1 MDSQGKAGG
10 RVGFAVVEG
19 LAVPQRRCSSSTA
32 VNPPPIH
39 DTLGLLYSGFAHV
52 GRGVALGRE
61 HQSQQPSLTP
71 VKWKDA
77 AFAWQGSTSLSND
90 HHVFMSLS
98 TSVSQQNREARLLST
113 FQQISGDKVSFDK
126 HDLERYA
133 ATKGLPVNYVK
144 SFIHAI
150 QKSGRWSLLNNSGH
164 VTYEKFSTYVAS
176 RETALKQVFETL
188 DSDNN
193 GEISADDVEIA
204 LAHVRVKCP
213 DSKCVYQCRR
223 HAVHDFVSTISQ
235 GKNRPVSF
243 NEFRDFFLLLPQN
256 DMIMVCAYHPSRR
269 HAIPGSCCSRGDLFL

>member
-1 MDSQGKAGG
+1 MLTALSYERSSCYLDGRSLAEWHLRLTSSGQGEERNSVSPGVNQHRPPVLATLPPNHLTYMDSQGKAGG

-98 TSVSQQNREARLLST
+98 TSVSQQNRCEL
-113 FQQISGDKVSFDK
+113 QIGSGNDVS
-126 HDLERYA
+126 
-133 ATKGLPVNYVK
+133 
-144 SFIHAI
+144 
-150 QKSGRWSLLNNSGH
+150 
-164 VTYEKFSTYVAS
+164 
-176 RETALKQVFETL
+176 
-188 DSDNN
+188 
-193 GEISADDVEIA
+193 
-204 LAHVRVKCP
+204 C
-213 DSKCVYQCRR
+213 
-223 HAVHDFVSTISQ
+223 
-235 GKNRPVSF
+235 
-243 NEFRDFFLLLPQN
+243 
-256 DMIMVCAYHPSRR
+256 
-269 HAIPGSCCSRGDLFL
+269 

>member
-1 MDSQGKAGG
+1 MMSVVDSHVKLRG
-10 RVGFAVVEG
+10 R
-19 LAVPQRRCSSSTA
+19 
-32 VNPPPIH
+32 
-39 DTLGLLYSGFAHV
+39 
-52 GRGVALGRE
+52 
-61 HQSQQPSLTP
+61 
-71 VKWKDA
+71 
-77 AFAWQGSTSLSND
+77 TSDINVD
-90 HHVFMSLS
+90 YHMC
-98 TSVSQQNREARLLST
+98 REARLLST